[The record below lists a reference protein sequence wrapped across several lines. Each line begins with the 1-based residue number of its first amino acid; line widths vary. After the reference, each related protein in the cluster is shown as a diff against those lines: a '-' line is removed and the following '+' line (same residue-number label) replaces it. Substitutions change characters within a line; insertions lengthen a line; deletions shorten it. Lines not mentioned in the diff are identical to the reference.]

1 MKQTRMPL
9 LGKFSRLLV
18 AERRDGDFYLDAG
31 SEGRVR
37 LISGDT
43 PPGTN
48 IGSSLDVFLYRDS
61 ENNLVATLKKP
72 LAVVGEIGCLEVD
85 SVQPVGAF
93 LKWGLPKDLFLPF
106 GEQTREVKP
115 GDQVF
120 VFLYLDN
127 QNRITASMKLEKFLK
142 KNFDVFTVGQK
153 VSLLIYSKTDLGF
166 KAIINGTHTGVLYKN
181 EIFQPISVG
190 QKVDGFIKHLRTDG
204 KIDLSL
210 QPSGYRGVDEF
221 SRRILEALEKNSG
234 FLAVTDKSTSD
245 SIEALFGMS
254 KKKYKMT
261 VGTLFK
267 KQLIVIESDG
277 IRLIKTKSA

>member
-1 MKQTRMPL
+1 M
-9 LGKFSRLLV
+9 
-18 AERRDGDFYLDAG
+18 
-31 SEGRVR
+31 
-37 LISGDT
+37 
-43 PPGTN
+43 
-48 IGSSLDVFLYRDS
+48 
-61 ENNLVATLKKP
+61 
-72 LAVVGEIGCLEVD
+72 AVVGDTARLEVE

-106 GEQTREVKP
+106 GEQTRELSP

-142 KNFDVFTVGQK
+142 KNLDVFRMGEK
-153 VSLLIYSKTDLGF
+153 VSLLVYAKTDLGF
-166 KAIINGTHTGVLYKN
+166 KAIINGSHTGVLYEN
-181 EIFQPISVG
+181 EIFQPISLG

-221 SRRILEALEKNSG
+221 SRRILEALEKNNG
-234 FLAVTDKSTSD
+234 FLAVTDKSSAET
-245 SIEALFGMS
+245 IEALFGMS

-261 VGTLFK
+261 IGTLYK
-267 KQLIVIESDG
+267 KELIGMDPGG
-277 IRLIKTKSA
+277 ILS